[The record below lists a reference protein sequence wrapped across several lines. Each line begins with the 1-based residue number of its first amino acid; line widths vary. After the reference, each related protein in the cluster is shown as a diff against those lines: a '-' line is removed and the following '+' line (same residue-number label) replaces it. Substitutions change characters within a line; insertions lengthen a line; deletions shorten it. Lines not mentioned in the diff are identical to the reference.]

1 MELSFAAVD
10 WGVGPATY
18 VRLWAAFLV
27 AAVFVGAAIRMF
39 VTPGLVDKL
48 AGLVV
53 ALGGLWVMTVAGNEF
68 WEIYRH
74 ASWPA
79 FSWASFLL
87 SGLPVIVPVIVV
99 GWRRWWSL
107 RQAA

>member
-1 MELSFAAVD
+1 MEQSFAAVD

-27 AAVFVGAAIRMF
+27 AAVFVGTAIRMF

-48 AGLVV
+48 AGLFV
-53 ALGGLWVMTVAGNEF
+53 ALGGLWVMTVTGNEF

-74 ASWPA
+74 ASWPP
-79 FSWASFLL
+79 FSWVTFFL
-87 SGLPVIVPVIVV
+87 SGLPVLVPVAVV
-99 GWRRWWSL
+99 VWRQRTS
-107 RQAA
+107 RAA